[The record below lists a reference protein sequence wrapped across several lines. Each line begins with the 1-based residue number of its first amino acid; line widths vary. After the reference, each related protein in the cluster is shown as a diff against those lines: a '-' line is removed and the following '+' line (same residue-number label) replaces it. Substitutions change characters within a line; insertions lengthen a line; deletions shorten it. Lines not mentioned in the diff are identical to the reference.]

1 MTPDSFAHALQ
12 HLDPGSRALLD
23 LSLRR
28 GLDDAEIAELLGAD
42 SEYVSHSREAAIAQL
57 ADDLGMHGDPDAVRE
72 ALLQMPEDAWRRSP
86 EMTVSPAAANGN
98 GNGAAPSV
106 IDNPALAEDEPA
118 KEAEPKPKERPVLP
132 SVLSRASVT
141 KPQVNSRLVLMLVLL
156 AAVIVALVLSLSSGG
171 GSSSSSSST
180 KSTPAPAAK
189 NAPAPKAASTSSGKS
204 ASLTSLGQAARGT
217 ASLDGRR
224 LTLTVSG
231 LPQPTGLY
239 EVWLYNDEIDAVPV
253 TTFHTAGATVKVKL
267 PAAASRYRYIDVSLE
282 PQDGNPNHSGDSILR
297 VPLGSLR

>member
-1 MTPDSFAHALQ
+1 VTPDSFVYALQ

-28 GLDDAEIAELLGAD
+28 GLDDSEIAELLGAD
-42 SEYVSHSREAAIAQL
+42 SDYVSHSREAAIAQL
-57 ADDLGMHGDPDAVRE
+57 AEDLGMHGDPEAVRE

-86 EMTVSPAAANGN
+86 EMTSAPADAN

-118 KEAEPKPKERPVLP
+118 TKVEPKPKDTPALP
-132 SVLSRASVT
+132 SVLTRASIA
-141 KPQVNSRLVLMLVLL
+141 KPQVSSRLVLMLVLL

-171 GSSSSSSST
+171 GSSSSPSSSSST

-189 NAPAPKAASTSSGKS
+189 NTPAPKAGSASGKS

-217 ASLDGRR
+217 ASLDGHR
-224 LTLTVSG
+224 LTLTVTG

-253 TTFHTAGATVKVKL
+253 TTFHTASATVKAKL
-267 PAAASRYRYIDVSLE
+267 PAAASRYRYVDVSLE

-297 VPLGSLR
+297 VPLSSLR